1 MTATGRSGEPPEE
14 NTEQSIP
21 PIEELN
27 LQDSEAEAY
36 MQLSQELDEIN
47 NCLDALEKKNDNLH
61 EELYKL
67 LEENKKIR
75 SEIKEVNSSLT

>member
-1 MTATGRSGEPPEE
+1 MTAAGKSGEPPEE
-14 NTEQSIP
+14 NIEQSVP

-27 LQDSEAEAY
+27 LQDSDVEAY
-36 MQLSQELDEIN
+36 MQLNQELDEIN

-67 LEENKKIR
+67 LEENRQIR